1 MAQKPDGKSS
11 STERVAFTK
20 PAAERIAK
28 VVRKVEAGKRES
40 NALAFGNR
48 VHGASGA
55 AIKICTFT
63 GSWSKGTSHVTT
75 FYNVTTTP
83 NTVTATN
90 VFVDVNSCN
99 TNSTS
104 ATAACAIAK
113 YAGAWYLIAAE
124 CC

>member
-1 MAQKPDGKSS
+1 MAQKPDGKSAKV
-11 STERVAFTK
+11 ERVAFTR

-28 VVRKVEAGKRES
+28 AVRKSEAGSRDSKP
-40 NALAFGNR
+40 LLFGTPSR
-48 VHGASGA
+48 ASIGST
-55 AIKICTFT
+55 IKICTFT

-113 YAGAWYLIAAE
+113 YAGTWYLIAAE

>member
-1 MAQKPDGKSS
+1 MQPIN
-11 STERVAFTK
+11 FTRS
-20 PAAERIAK
+20 AAERISRT
-28 VVRKVEAGKRES
+28 VR
-40 NALAFGNR
+40 AFELGDR
-48 VHGASGA
+48 SSEGPTLDRPWIGA
-55 AIKICTFT
+55 AAVSQPIKICTFT

-104 ATAACAIAK
+104 ATAACAIAR
-113 YAGAWYLIAAE
+113 YDGTWYLIAAE

>member
-1 MAQKPDGKSS
+1 MAQDK
-11 STERVAFTK
+11 VAFTK
-20 PAAERIAK
+20 PAAARIAK
-28 VVRKVEAGKRES
+28 VVRRVEQGDRAAQPLEFTR
-40 NALAFGNR
+40 L
-48 VHGASGA
+48 GA
-55 AIKICTFT
+55 AVSQPIKICTFT

-104 ATAACAIAK
+104 ATAACAIAR
-113 YAGAWYLIAAE
+113 YDGTWYLIAAE